1 MTGSSRYGHM
11 YAPLRIPNF
20 RMFITGQTISTIGTL
35 VQMTAQSWVVYQL
48 THSPAALG
56 WVTMLGS
63 LPMLLLGPFA
73 GSIADRV
80 PRRTLLIGTQAI
92 LGSLAA
98 TLAILVQTD
107 VIQIWHIYV
116 LAIITG
122 IVTAIDMP
130 ALQAFAADLT
140 GTAMIR
146 QAVTLNSM
154 AFQLARIVGPSLAG
168 LLIGYFGTA
177 TAFWVNALS
186 FVAVIVALARVRF
199 TDNAATQLTA
209 RPGAS
214 THGAAGSKGGPLEAI
229 SYVRSQ
235 PMMIDLYLFSML
247 FVFFVFSTMT
257 VMPAFVAE
265 VLQGDARVL
274 GLLGGISGAGSMTVT
289 LLILP
294 VVHNVR
300 RTGILVSGALI
311 WFGTMLM
318 IMTSIA
324 NPSVSEVIRRVGDYL
339 GISEPI
345 VVTAAIFGYLQGMA
359 GPLVMT
365 TSMGL
370 LQQMSPQAMRARL
383 LGLSSMITFGLQP
396 FSGLLVGYSGEHL
409 GPANALWINGFLL
422 VSCTACLL
430 VFRSSVRSEAP
441 RPASPP
447 SSPPLVTSGAAE
459 KHEVPATASVVAGA
473 SAS

>member
-1 MTGSSRYGHM
+1 M
-11 YAPLRIPNF
+11 
-20 RMFITGQTISTIGTL
+20 
-35 VQMTAQSWVVYQL
+35 
-48 THSPAALG
+48 
-56 WVTMLGS
+56 
-63 LPMLLLGPFA
+63 
-73 GSIADRV
+73 
-80 PRRTLLIGTQAI
+80 
-92 LGSLAA
+92 
-98 TLAILVQTD
+98 QTD

-116 LAIITG
+116 LAVITG

-168 LLIGYFGTA
+168 LLIGYFGAA

-214 THGAAGSKGGPLEAI
+214 TPGAAGSRGGPLEAI
-229 SYVRSQ
+229 AYVRSQ

-300 RTGILVSGALI
+300 RTGVLVSGALI

-324 NPSVSEVIRRVGDYL
+324 NPSVSEAIRRVGDYL

-345 VVTAAIFGYLQGMA
+345 VVTAPSLATFKGW
-359 GPLVMT
+359 PD
-365 TSMGL
+365 
-370 LQQMSPQAMRARL
+370 RL
-383 LGLSSMITFGLQP
+383 
-396 FSGLLVGYSGEHL
+396 
-409 GPANALWINGFLL
+409 
-422 VSCTACLL
+422 
-430 VFRSSVRSEAP
+430 
-441 RPASPP
+441 
-447 SSPPLVTSGAAE
+447 
-459 KHEVPATASVVAGA
+459 
-473 SAS
+473 

>member
-1 MTGSSRYGHM
+1 
-11 YAPLRIPNF
+11 
-20 RMFITGQTISTIGTL
+20 
-35 VQMTAQSWVVYQL
+35 MTAQSWVVYQL
-48 THSPAALG
+48 TLSPAALG

-80 PRRTLLIGTQAI
+80 PRRTLLIGTQGV
-92 LGSLAA
+92 LGLLPA

-116 LAIITG
+116 LAVITG
-122 IVTAIDMP
+122 IVTAVDMP
-130 ALQAFAADLT
+130 ALQAFSADLT

-154 AFQLARIVGPSLAG
+154 AFQLARIIGPSLAG

-199 TDNAATQLTA
+199 TDNAVSHSMV
-209 RPGAS
+209 RPNSS
-214 THGAAGSKGGPLEAI
+214 TPEAGLSKGGPLEAMA
-229 SYVRSQ
+229 YVRSQ
-235 PMMIDLYLFSML
+235 PMMIDLFLFSML

-265 VLQGDARVL
+265 VLHGDARVL
-274 GLLGGISGAGSMTVT
+274 GLLGGISGAGSLTVT

-294 VVHNVR
+294 LVQSVR
-300 RTGILVSGALI
+300 RIGILVSGALI

-324 NPSVSEVIRRVGDYL
+324 NPNVSNMIERVGHVL
-339 GISEPI
+339 GISEPV

-359 GPLVMT
+359 GPLVLT

-422 VSCTACLL
+422 VSCATCLL

-441 RPASPP
+441 KPVSPP
-447 SSPPLVTSGAAE
+447 ATVPTSKVVTNGEAS
-459 KHEVPATASVVAGA
+459 TASVVV
-473 SAS
+473 SAPAT

>member
-1 MTGSSRYGHM
+1 MTGSSQYGHM

-20 RMFITGQTISTIGTL
+20 RMFITGQTVSTIGTL

-98 TLAILVQTD
+98 ILAILVQTD

-116 LAIITG
+116 LAVITG

-235 PMMIDLYLFSML
+235 PMMIDL
-247 FVFFVFSTMT
+247 
-257 VMPAFVAE
+257 
-265 VLQGDARVL
+265 
-274 GLLGGISGAGSMTVT
+274 
-289 LLILP
+289 
-294 VVHNVR
+294 
-300 RTGILVSGALI
+300 
-311 WFGTMLM
+311 
-318 IMTSIA
+318 
-324 NPSVSEVIRRVGDYL
+324 
-339 GISEPI
+339 
-345 VVTAAIFGYLQGMA
+345 
-359 GPLVMT
+359 
-365 TSMGL
+365 
-370 LQQMSPQAMRARL
+370 
-383 LGLSSMITFGLQP
+383 
-396 FSGLLVGYSGEHL
+396 
-409 GPANALWINGFLL
+409 
-422 VSCTACLL
+422 
-430 VFRSSVRSEAP
+430 
-441 RPASPP
+441 
-447 SSPPLVTSGAAE
+447 
-459 KHEVPATASVVAGA
+459 
-473 SAS
+473 

>member
-1 MTGSSRYGHM
+1 
-11 YAPLRIPNF
+11 
-20 RMFITGQTISTIGTL
+20 
-35 VQMTAQSWVVYQL
+35 MTAQSWVVYQL

-73 GSIADRV
+73 GSIADRI
-80 PRRTLLIGTQAI
+80 PRRTLLIGTQGI
-92 LGSLAA
+92 LGLLAA

-107 VIQIWHIYV
+107 LIEIWHIYV
-116 LAIITG
+116 LAVITG
-122 IVTAIDMP
+122 IVTAVDMP

-154 AFQLARIVGPSLAG
+154 AFQLARIIGPSLAG

-186 FVAVIVALARVRF
+186 FVAVIVSLARVRF
-199 TDNAATQLTA
+199 TDTA
-209 RPGAS
+209 VSKSVGRPDPS
-214 THGAAGSKGGPLEAI
+214 TPGSGLSKGGPLEAI
-229 SYVRSQ
+229 AYVRSQ

-274 GLLGGISGAGSMTVT
+274 GLLGGISGAGSLTVT

-318 IMTSIA
+318 LMTSVA
-324 NPSVSEVIRRVGDYL
+324 NPDVADLIGRVGHSL
-339 GISEPI
+339 GISEP
-345 VVTAAIFGYLQGMA
+345 VVVIAAIFGYLQGMA
-359 GPLVMT
+359 GPLVLT

-370 LQQMSPQAMRARL
+370 LQQMSPQSMRARL

-422 VSCTACLL
+422 VSCTTCLL
-430 VFRSSVRSEAP
+430 VFRRSVRSEAP
-441 RPASPP
+441 TPASPP
-447 SSPPLVTSGAAE
+447 STVPVVPTSSVVRNAE
-459 KHEVPATASVVAGA
+459 ASTASVVV
-473 SAS
+473 SAPAT

>member
-116 LAIITG
+116 LAVITG

-345 VVTAAIFGYLQGMA
+345 VVTAAIFATFKGW
-359 GPLVMT
+359 PD
-365 TSMGL
+365 
-370 LQQMSPQAMRARL
+370 RL
-383 LGLSSMITFGLQP
+383 
-396 FSGLLVGYSGEHL
+396 
-409 GPANALWINGFLL
+409 
-422 VSCTACLL
+422 
-430 VFRSSVRSEAP
+430 
-441 RPASPP
+441 
-447 SSPPLVTSGAAE
+447 
-459 KHEVPATASVVAGA
+459 
-473 SAS
+473 